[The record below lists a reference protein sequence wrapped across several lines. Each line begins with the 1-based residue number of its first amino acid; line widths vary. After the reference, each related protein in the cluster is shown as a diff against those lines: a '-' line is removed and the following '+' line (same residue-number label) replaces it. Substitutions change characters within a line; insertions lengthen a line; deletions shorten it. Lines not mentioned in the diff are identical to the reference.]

1 MTVPLSIRA
10 IFFIGGAMIIHASII
25 PVLTSIS
32 FSKLGSTRFSVAMP
46 RGLMPI
52 EIILMHAAQTVIDFD
67 LHAMVTSEQ
76 DCRGQT

>member
-52 EIILMHAAQTVIDFD
+52 A
-67 LHAMVTSEQ
+67 
-76 DCRGQT
+76 